1 MNSLKQKLSAW
12 LIVGAMASA
21 LSGCST
27 ANTNTDTNNIAESNF
42 NGTVITLSDD
52 GVLVD
57 GQTASTDSS
66 SKVYVSNDIIYYEE
80 GQDSSYGEGTLEDE
94 HTSEEAEK
102 HTVVTISEPGNYSVS
117 GTLSFGQIL
126 IDLGEDAQ
134 EDPEAVVNLTLDNVD
149 LTSTVSSAIVAL
161 NAYECS
167 AESAE
172 NPSKDVDTSDAGFN
186 LILADDSVNVV
197 NGSHVAKIYAEGTS
211 KKKYKFDGAVE
222 SKVTMTINGEEKSNG
237 QLTVNADNE
246 GIETY
251 MHLTING
258 GILTI
263 NSADDA
269 INANEDGISVLTING
284 GVITCDSGAGSEG
297 DGIDSNGWIVINGG
311 YTIASANP
319 ASMDSGVDSDMG
331 IYINGGT
338 LLASGNM
345 YDEIAE
351 DSTQKFIVLNFNEKQ
366 NEDDI
371 IVLKNSKDEAVA
383 AFSAVNDYTILVY
396 SSDLLEDG
404 DYTLAK
410 ASSVTG
416 DLNGSIYTNISD
428 VAYRAELEYST
439 NGSNRGMGHGGMKPE
454 GEEPPADGERP
465 ERPEGEKG
473 ERPEGQMPEGE
484 RPNDFKEGEQ
494 PIDTPAFD
502 IQNTDSTEKLT
513 SFTLS
518 EGGVFLYSLSEIAA
532 SE

>member
-1 MNSLKQKLSAW
+1 MNLTRKKLSTW
-12 LIVGAMASA
+12 LIAVA
-21 LSGCST
+21 LVSTLGGCST
-27 ANTNTDTNNIAESNF
+27 SVNPETNNTAESNF
-42 NGTVITLSDD
+42 DGTSIALSDD

-57 GQTASTDSS
+57 GKAASKDTSS
-66 SKVYVSNDIIYYEE
+66 NVYVGNDIIYYEE
-80 GQDSSYGEGTLEDE
+80 GHDSSYGEGTAEDE
-94 HTSEEAEK
+94 HTAEEALK
-102 HTVVTISEPGNYSVS
+102 HTVVTITEPGNYLVS
-117 GTLSFGQIL
+117 GTLSYGQIL

-134 EDPEAVVNLTLDNVD
+134 EDPKAVVNLTLNNVN
-149 LTSTVSSAIVAL
+149 LTSSVSSAIVVL

-167 AESAE
+167 AESVE

-186 LILADDSVNVV
+186 LILADDSINVI
-197 NGSHVAKIYAEGTS
+197 NGSHVAKIYKEGTT
-211 KKKYKFDGAVE
+211 KKKYKFDGAFE
-222 SKVTMTINGEEKSNG
+222 SKISMTINGEEKSNG

-258 GILTI
+258 GVITV

-269 INANEDGISVLTING
+269 INANEDGVSVLTING

-297 DGIDSNGWIVINGG
+297 DGIDSNGWIVLNGG

-319 ASMDSGVDSDMG
+319 SSMDSGIDSDMG

-366 NEDDI
+366 SENDL
-371 IVLKNSKDEAVA
+371 IVLKNSSDEAVA
-383 AFSAVNDYTILVY
+383 AFSAVNDYTVLVY
-396 SSDLLEDG
+396 SSEHLADG
-404 DYTLAK
+404 DYTIAK

-428 VAYRAELEYST
+428 VTYTAQLEYST
-439 NGSNRGMGHGGMKPE
+439 TGGRGMGHGGMKPE
-454 GEEPPADGERP
+454 GMPEGEEPPADGVRP
-465 ERPEGEKG
+465 ERPEGERPEGFKDG
-473 ERPEGQMPEGE
+473 ERPE
-484 RPNDFKEGEQ
+484 
-494 PIDTPAFD
+494 FD
-502 IQNTDSTEKLT
+502 NQETDIGEKLT
-513 SFTLS
+513 AFTLNN
-518 EGGVFLYSLSEIAA
+518 GGVFLYSLSEITA

>member
-27 ANTNTDTNNIAESNF
+27 ANTNTDTNNTAESDF

-80 GQDSSYGEGTLEDE
+80 GQDSTYGEGTLEDE
-94 HTSEEAEK
+94 HTAEEAEK

-134 EDPEAVVNLTLDNVD
+134 DDPEAVVNLTLDNVN

-186 LILADDSVNVV
+186 LIIADDSVNVV
-197 NGSHVAKIYAEGTS
+197 NGSHVAKIYKEGTT
-211 KKKYKFDGAVE
+211 KKKYKFDGAIE
-222 SKVTMTINGEEKSNG
+222 SKISMTINGEEKSNG

-251 MHLTING
+251 MHMTING
-258 GILTI
+258 GVITI

-284 GVITCDSGAGSEG
+284 GVITCDSGAGTEG

-311 YTIASANP
+311 TTIASANP
-319 ASMDSGVDSDMG
+319 SSMDSGVDSDMG

-345 YDEIAE
+345 YDEVAE
-351 DSTQKFIVLNFNEKQ
+351 DSKQKFMVFNFSEKQ

-371 IVLKNSKDEAVA
+371 IVLKNSNDEAVT
-383 AFSAVNDYTILVY
+383 AFSAVNDYTVLVY
-396 SSDLLEDG
+396 SSDQLTDG
-404 DYTLAK
+404 DYTIAK

-416 DLNGSIYTNISD
+416 DLNGSIYTNITD
-428 VAYRAELEYST
+428 VVYTAQLEYST
-439 NGSNRGMGHGGMKPE
+439 TGSSRGMGHGGMKPEGMPE

-473 ERPEGQMPEGE
+473 ERPEG
-484 RPNDFKEGEQ
+484 FKDGEQ
-494 PIDTPAFD
+494 PEFD
-502 IQNTDSTEKLT
+502 NQETENVEKLT
-513 SFTLS
+513 TFTLTN
-518 EGGVFLYSLSEIAA
+518 GGVFLYSLSEIAA

>member
-1 MNSLKQKLSAW
+1 MNSRKQKFTAW
-12 LIVGAMASA
+12 MIAGALTAT
-21 LSGCST
+21 LSGCSS
-27 ANTNTDTNNIAESNF
+27 ATNTDASNTSNSSF

-57 GQTASTDSS
+57 GEAASVDSS
-66 SKVYVSNDIIYYEE
+66 SNVYVSNDIIYYEE
-80 GQDSSYGEGTLEDE
+80 GHDSSYGEGTAEEEHSAED
-94 HTSEEAEK
+94 AAK
-102 HTVVTISEPGNYSVS
+102 HTVVTITEPGNYSVS
-117 GTLSFGQIL
+117 GTLSYGQIL
-126 IDLGEDAQ
+126 IDLGEGAED
-134 EDPEAVVNLTLDNVD
+134 DPEAVVNLTLNNVD
-149 LTSTVSSAIVAL
+149 LTSTVSSAILVL

-167 AESAE
+167 AESAD

-186 LILADDSVNVV
+186 LIIADDSVNVV
-197 NGSHVAKIYAEGTS
+197 NGSHVARIYEEGTT
-211 KKKYKFDGAVE
+211 KKKYKFDAAIE
-222 SKVTMTINGEEKSNG
+222 SKVSMTINGEEKSNG

-246 GIETY
+246 GIETC
-251 MHLTING
+251 MHMTING

-284 GVITCDSGAGSEG
+284 GVVTCDSGAGSEG

-319 ASMDSGVDSDMG
+319 ASSDSGIDSDMG

-351 DSTQKFIVLNFNEKQ
+351 DSTQKFMVLNFNEKQ
-366 NEDDI
+366 NEKDI

-383 AFSAVNDYTILVY
+383 AFSAVNDYTVLVY

-404 DYTLAK
+404 DYTIAK

-416 DLNGSIYTNISD
+416 DLNGSIYTNITD
-428 VAYRAELEYST
+428 ITYTADLEYST
-439 NGSNRGMGHGGMKPE
+439 SGGRGMGHGGFGGMKPEGMLE
-454 GEEPPADGERP
+454 GEEPPTDDVRP
-465 ERPEGEKG
+465 ERPEGEMG
-473 ERPEGQMPEGE
+473 ERPEGF
-484 RPNDFKEGEQ
+484 NKDEQ
-494 PIDTPAFD
+494 PNNAPAFSEE
-502 IQNTDSTEKLT
+502 TDSAEKLT
-513 SFTLS
+513 TFTLS
-518 EGGVFLYSLSEIAA
+518 DGGVFLYSLSET

>member
-1 MNSLKQKLSAW
+1 MNSKKQTLTAW
-12 LIVGAMASA
+12 LIAGALTAS

-27 ANTNTDTNNIAESNF
+27 AATNADTSNTSKSSFD
-42 NGTVITLSDD
+42 GTVITLSDD

-57 GQTASTDSS
+57 GEAASAESS
-66 SKVYVSNDIIYYEE
+66 SNVHVSNDIIYYEE
-80 GQDSSYGEGTLEDE
+80 GKDSSYGEGSADDE
-94 HTSEEAEK
+94 HSAEEAAK
-102 HTVVTISEPGNYSVS
+102 HTVVTITEPGNYSVS
-117 GTLSFGQIL
+117 GTLSYGQIL
-126 IDLGEDAQ
+126 IDLGEEAKD
-134 EDPEAVVNLTLDNVD
+134 DPEAVVNLTLDNVD

-186 LILADDSVNVV
+186 LIIADDSVNVV
-197 NGSHVAKIYAEGTS
+197 NGSHVAKIYKEGTT
-211 KKKYKFDGAVE
+211 KKKYKFDGALE
-222 SKVTMTINGEEKSNG
+222 SKISMTINGEEKSNG

-251 MHLTING
+251 MHMTING
-258 GILTI
+258 GIITI

-269 INANEDGISVLTING
+269 INANEDGVSVLTING

-297 DGIDSNGWIVINGG
+297 DGIDSNGWIVLNGG

-319 ASMDSGVDSDMG
+319 SSMDSGIDSDMG

-366 NEDDI
+366 SENDL
-371 IVLKNSKDEAVA
+371 IVLKNSSDEAVA
-383 AFSAVNDYTILVY
+383 AFSAVNDYTVLVY
-396 SSDLLEDG
+396 SSEHLADG
-404 DYTLAK
+404 DYTIAK

-428 VAYRAELEYST
+428 VTYTAQLEYST
-439 NGSNRGMGHGGMKPE
+439 TGGRGMGHGGMKPE
-454 GEEPPADGERP
+454 GMPEGEEPPADGVRP
-465 ERPEGEKG
+465 ERPEGFKDG
-473 ERPEGQMPEGE
+473 ERPE
-484 RPNDFKEGEQ
+484 
-494 PIDTPAFD
+494 FD
-502 IQNTDSTEKLT
+502 NQETDIGEKLT
-513 SFTLS
+513 TFTLTN
-518 EGGVFLYSLSEIAA
+518 GGVFLYSLSEITA